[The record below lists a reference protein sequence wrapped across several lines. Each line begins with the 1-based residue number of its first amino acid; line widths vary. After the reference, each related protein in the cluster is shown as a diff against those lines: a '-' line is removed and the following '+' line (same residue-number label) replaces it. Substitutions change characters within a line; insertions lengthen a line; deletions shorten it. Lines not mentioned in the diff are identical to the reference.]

1 MKKVRILSLDG
12 GGIRGILTASFLV
25 EFESFLQSVSGNNN
39 ARIAD
44 FFDLVVGT
52 STGGILSCLLLSPDL
67 EGKAKYSA
75 EDCLDLYASL
85 GKKVFSRSYLDA
97 LLSVDGLWD
106 EKYDAKHLESALKE
120 VFENQFMKDLVK
132 PAVVTAYD
140 IQNRKAFFFRSLES
154 ENHQELYKVR
164 DALRSTS
171 AAPTYFE
178 PLQFID
184 NTQEMTLVDGGVFAS
199 NPSLCAY
206 SEARGIKFSEV
217 SSTDLDIDYPVAK
230 DMMILSV
237 GTGVDNK
244 SYTFEQ
250 SKDWGKAQWMV
261 PLINVLISANA
272 ETTDHY
278 LRQIFN
284 TTEEPSSYMRV
295 NIDLEADKSKMDDT
309 DSDYLNYLRE
319 KGHEMFKLNQKELE
333 SFIKR
338 LL

>member
-1 MKKVRILSLDG
+1 MYKSLICLVTLAYVSTETNAIKLTEKSDPICSSAGCGQYKHPKKD
-12 GGIRGILTASFLV
+12 RG
-25 EFESFLQSVSGNNN
+25 
-39 ARIAD
+39 
-44 FFDLVVGT
+44 
-52 STGGILSCLLLSPDL
+52 
-67 EGKAKYSA
+67 Y
-75 EDCLDLYASL
+75 
-85 GKKVFSRSYLDA
+85 
-97 LLSVDGLWD
+97 
-106 EKYDAKHLESALKE
+106 
-120 VFENQFMKDLVK
+120 
-132 PAVVTAYD
+132 
-140 IQNRKAFFFRSLES
+140 
-154 ENHQELYKVR
+154 
-164 DALRSTS
+164 
-171 AAPTYFE
+171 
-178 PLQFID
+178 
-184 NTQEMTLVDGGVFAS
+184 
-199 NPSLCAY
+199 
-206 SEARGIKFSEV
+206 
-217 SSTDLDIDYPVAK
+217 DIDYPVAK